1 MTVKGFMMGK
11 PSSGPLLEGWKPY
24 TMQAPVLTIVIVITL
39 LLAGVIE
46 FLAQKSQ
53 KQGGLALSECSDC
66 LSDVVTFS
74 YLYAPTVISVLY
86 SLLWSWIDL
95 DIRRI
100 QPWLELSRPE
110 GALAESSV
118 LLDYP
123 STFLAFIPFTAWKK
137 GHWPVFFSGIA
148 SMLLFWAITPLQ
160 SAIMGVKSVSF
171 ATNITVSSHLAL
183 PSPQDQ
189 AAMMDTTILHTAFGM
204 AWLEQASPSYTT
216 ADYAIIPFSRAD
228 SPSHYLPGENLTA
241 VTTMFTTELDCWEA
255 SVSTLP
261 PARSYTFDND
271 RGCAVN
277 VSFFQSTLVSNDSS
291 LVAYIGYHG
300 NAILDYCL
308 ESPQCSKNSSGQF
321 LAIYTHFQRDDLGN
335 PYDTDVKGVFCEPS
349 YHKQSV
355 SVTISA
361 ESGRPVADSVAP
373 VGEKEPLGEGEFN
386 ATALQYLIGV
396 GMPPPSP
403 TRDWPASTTFE
414 PWGSLAQANVVGP
427 SMPMAGIAIGLSDNP
442 PSDFRNATI
451 LKQAFTKAYKTI
463 FTAAISQ
470 LLLDTEKTEHQPGT
484 SHYTLNGV
492 VVSRTISAVLEGMLI
507 ILVFLMGGVL
517 YTSQKAKSKLAM
529 DPATIGFTFKS
540 VSTSRAVLNRFAME
554 DCSDGPTL
562 QKSLSGEHFF
572 LEKGDSGN
580 SLEIEAVAGDHTKA
594 TDSRKDMKYTPVV
607 PKELHSMTGCL
618 LVSLLLAGA
627 AVLIYFKK
635 REESLQGLPRP
646 SDNFEVLQLLENYI
660 PTIFTTLLEP
670 YLVLL
675 TRVFCILQP
684 FNDLRKGKSNPEHTL
699 ETKYTSLPPQ
709 LVLWRAIRSGH
720 FLLTSLCIMAL
731 LVNVLTVALGG
742 TFNEFPVQIQYP
754 TTFNQVREARGSL
767 TRDTLIY
774 TKYQGVQAYYD
785 HFYAAST
792 NISRNTTLP
801 PWITTHYTFL
811 PVNLTS
817 EHPVSSDFYRTKLR
831 GFGAEAKCDAMST
844 SPTASRAFSN
854 ITDLLRGKSPRAP
867 GPSFSF
873 RRDNGTWTPCYPTTL
888 LSGFDPVGKSAREV
902 VSPLWPI
909 SYYDDHTYQPFEDHF
924 CEDRFVVGWLRV
936 DSKDPANTF
945 KSSFVHCEAVLRTA
959 MFDVEFDKAGHILG
973 YNRSGEFEDTT
984 KFMPLNMSQ
993 SLVRQATDLINNPSR
1008 PSQDYA
1014 WHNETFVADWWN
1026 YLLKFQLQSTDLV
1039 DPAKEL
1045 PKPEAVA
1052 PAVADLYQRLFAIML
1067 GKNLDLFP
1075 ETVGQANVSGIV
1087 VVTETRI
1094 FLDDMAYLLSV
1105 VILCLI
1111 AAVLIWVYLAQSVAY
1126 LPRLP
1131 STLGSVIAYAAASR
1145 AVREY
1150 GADVGLD
1157 GESWPRKALKTTY
1170 SFGRYLG
1177 VDGKFHIGIEM
1188 DPFVAPIDGTTLN
1201 RTSTVKS
1208 WFQKKDEKE

>member
-1 MTVKGFMMGK
+1 
-11 PSSGPLLEGWKPY
+11 
-24 TMQAPVLTIVIVITL
+24 
-39 LLAGVIE
+39 
-46 FLAQKSQ
+46 
-53 KQGGLALSECSDC
+53 
-66 LSDVVTFS
+66 
-74 YLYAPTVISVLY
+74 
-86 SLLWSWIDL
+86 
-95 DIRRI
+95 
-100 QPWLELSRPE
+100 
-110 GALAESSV
+110 
-118 LLDYP
+118 
-123 STFLAFIPFTAWKK
+123 
-137 GHWPVFFSGIA
+137 
-148 SMLLFWAITPLQ
+148 
-160 SAIMGVKSVSF
+160 MGVKPVSF
-171 ATNITVSSHLAL
+171 DVNITVSSHLAL

-204 AWLEQASPSYTT
+204 AWLEQAPPSFTT

-228 SPSHYLPGENLTA
+228 SLSRHLPGENLTA
-241 VTTMFTTELDCWEA
+241 VTTMFTTELDCWAA

-261 PARSYTFDND
+261 PPRSYTFDND

-300 NAILDYCL
+300 NAILDYSL
-308 ESPQCSKNSSGQF
+308 ESPKCSKNSSSQF
-321 LAIYTHFQRDDLGN
+321 LAIYTHFLRDDLGN
-335 PYDTDVKGVFCEPS
+335 SYDTEVKGVFCEPS

-361 ESGRPVADSVAP
+361 ESGRPLADSVAP
-373 VGEKEPLGEGEFN
+373 VGAKEPLGEGEFN

-427 SMPMAGIAIGLSDNP
+427 SMPMAGIAIGLSDNR

-451 LKQAFTKAYKTI
+451 LKQAFVTAYKTI
-463 FTAAISQ
+463 FNAAISQ
-470 LLLDTEKTEHQPGT
+470 LLSDTEQIEQKPGT
-484 SHYTLNGV
+484 SQYTLNGI
-492 VVSRTISAVLEGMLI
+492 VVSRTISAVLEVMLI
-507 ILVFLMGGVL
+507 LLVFLMGGVL
-517 YTSQKAKSKLAM
+517 YTSLKAKSKLVM
-529 DPATIGFTFKS
+529 DPATIGFAFRA
-540 VSTSRAVLNRFAME
+540 VSTSRAVLNRFAVE
-554 DCSDGPTL
+554 DCSDDNTL
-562 QKSLSGEHFF
+562 QKSLAGENFY
-572 LEKGDSGN
+572 LEKDASGN
-580 SLEIEAVAGDHTKA
+580 SLEMEAASVDHMTA
-594 TDSRKDMKYTPVV
+594 ADSEKDMKYTPFL

-618 LVSLLLAGA
+618 LVSLLAAGA
-627 AVLIYFKK
+627 AILIYFKK
-635 REESLQGLPRP
+635 KEEALQGLPRP

-675 TRVFCILQP
+675 TRIFCILQP
-684 FNDLRKGKSNPEHTL
+684 FNDLRKGKRKPEHTL

-754 TTFNQVREARGSL
+754 TTFSEVREARGNL
-767 TRDTLIY
+767 TRDTLIN

-817 EHPVSSDFYRTKLR
+817 DHSILPDFYRTKLR
-831 GFGAEAKCDAMST
+831 GFGAEAKCNAMSS
-844 SPTASRAFSN
+844 SPTASQESSN
-854 ITDLLRGKSPRAP
+854 ITELLSGKSPKAP
-867 GPSFSF
+867 GPSFNF
-873 RRDNGTWTPCYPTTL
+873 RRYNDAWTPCYPTAL
-888 LSGFDPVGKSAREV
+888 LNGYDPVGRSAREV
-902 VSPLWPI
+902 VSPLWPV
-909 SYYDDHTYQPFEDHF
+909 SFYEDHTFQPFEDHF
-924 CEDRFVVGWLRV
+924 CEDKFVVGWLRV
-936 DSKDPANTF
+936 DSKDPVNTF

-959 MFDVEFDKAGHILG
+959 MFDVEFDKAGHVLG
-973 YNRSGEFEDTT
+973 YNQSGDFEDVT
-984 KFMPLNMSQ
+984 KYMPLNMSQ
-993 SLVRQATDLINNPSR
+993 SLVRQANNLINNPSR

-1026 YLLKFQLQSTDLV
+1026 YLMKFQLQSTDLV
-1039 DPAKEL
+1039 DPSKEL
-1045 PKPEAVA
+1045 PKPEDVA
-1052 PAVADLYQRLFAIML
+1052 PAVADLYQRLFAILL

-1075 ETVGQANVSGIV
+1075 ETVGQVNVSGTV

-1094 FLDDMAYLLSV
+1094 FLDDTAYLLSV
-1105 VILCLI
+1105 VILCLV

-1150 GADVGLD
+1150 GVDVGSD
-1157 GESWPRKALKTTY
+1157 SENWPREALKTTY

-1177 VDGKFHIGIEM
+1177 VDGKFHVGIEM
-1188 DPFVAPIDGTTLN
+1188 DPFVTPIDSTMLS
-1201 RTSTVKS
+1201 RTSTFKS
-1208 WFQKKDEKE
+1208 WFRKDEEKA